1 MFKLFQRAA
10 PATPDAPP
18 AIPQEDTVR
27 ACGWFDSSHELQRG
41 LLVREHTSLA
51 ELAEQLPLSNWLD
64 LHLSGWQPQA

>member
-18 AIPQEDTVR
+18 AIPPVDAVR

-51 ELAEQLPLSNWLD
+51 ELAELLPLSSWLD